1 MLTGPVDVADV
12 DGVTDPDGGE
22 AAADE
27 PVGPEMDADVSV
39 ALGVFPLT

>member
-1 MLTGPVDVADV
+1 LTGPVDVADA

-22 AAADE
+22 VAADE
-27 PVGPEMDADVSV
+27 PVEPEMDADV